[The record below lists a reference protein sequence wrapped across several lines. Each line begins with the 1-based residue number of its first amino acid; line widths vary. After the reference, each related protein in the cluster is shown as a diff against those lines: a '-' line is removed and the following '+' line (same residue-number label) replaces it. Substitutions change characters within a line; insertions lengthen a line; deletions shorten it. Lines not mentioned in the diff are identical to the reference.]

1 MPASDASAELPIERL
16 RPDLFERDP
25 MLMHAL
31 EAHGAARS
39 VDPTGI
45 VNLMADA
52 RTGAPEIEL
61 TPVRHQIVWRTAQG
75 FVRRDQQWVDY
86 AGIEPSWHPTATFPD
101 IWPESVLAAL
111 PGRTLASLVDLPGS
125 DAWEVVVATRVPGFH
140 VDALLSRLK
149 TDR

>member
-1 MPASDASAELPIERL
+1 MPASDASADLPIERL

-39 VDPTGI
+39 VDLTGI

-52 RTGAPEIEL
+52 RRRAPEIEL
-61 TPVRHQIVWRTAQG
+61 TPMRHQIVWRTAQG

-86 AGIEPSWHPTATFPD
+86 AGVEPSWHPTATFAD
-101 IWPESVLAAL
+101 VWPESVLAAVA
-111 PGRTLASLVDLPGS
+111 GRRLDALLDLPGA
-125 DAWEVVVATRVPGFH
+125 DAWEMVVATRVPGFH
-140 VDALLSRLK
+140 VDVLLSRL
-149 TDR
+149 